1 VSETK
6 LAFAPILAVIA
17 GELCFAIMGALI
29 KYMSLDLTSEMLV
42 FFRNSLAFLIIV
54 PLLYR
59 QGGIQAFKTEQLRFH
74 ALRGLIGVTAMSC
87 FFYILGRMHF
97 TEAILLKLCTP
108 FFIPLVAL
116 FWLKESSSK
125 STIFAICIG
134 FIGVLIITEPKLNEV
149 GESGFGDIYLV
160 LIGLAGAC
168 LAAVAKVTI
177 RRMGTNEPSLRIVFY
192 FSVFASL
199 ASLPFALN
207 NWTSPSGAQLAML
220 FALASVATI
229 GQLLVTYAYKQ
240 AKAGQIGQ
248 YTYTSLIFSSLMG
261 WFFWQEALTLS
272 IILGSLCIVGAGI
285 INLRAR

>member
-1 VSETK
+1 MSEAK
-6 LAFAPILAVIA
+6 LSFTPILAVIA

-54 PLLYR
+54 PLLYH
-59 QGGIQAFKTEQLRFH
+59 QGGLQAFKTEQLRFH

-108 FFIPLVAL
+108 FFIPLVAWL
-116 FWLKESSSK
+116 WLKESSSK
-125 STIFAICIG
+125 STLFAIAVG
-134 FIGVLIITEPKLNEV
+134 FIGVLIICEPKLQDADSN
-149 GESGFGDIYLV
+149 GFENIYLA
-160 LIGLAGAC
+160 LIGLSGAC
-168 LAAVAKVTI
+168 LAALAKVTI
-177 RRMGTNEPSLRIVFY
+177 RRMGSKEPSLRIVFY
-192 FSVFASL
+192 FSVFASA

-207 NWTSPSGAQLAML
+207 NWTNPSATQLILL
-220 FALASVATI
+220 FALASVATV
-229 GQLLVTYAYKQ
+229 GQLLVTFAYKQ
-240 AKAGQIGQ
+240 AKAGHIGQ
-248 YTYTSLIFSSLMG
+248 YTYTSLIFSSVMG
-261 WFFWQEALTLS
+261 WFFWQETLTLS